1 MWVQHAPIVERQHPF
16 PVVIFSHG
24 IGGTRNAYS
33 GICSELGSAV
43 RPFMGQ
49 PLCNCVLSLDF
60 AFVSICQIFVSAPHG

>member
-1 MWVQHAPIVERQHPF
+1 MFNVWMQHAPIVERRDPF

-43 RPFMGQ
+43 I
-49 PLCNCVLSLDF
+49 LLSTIYKRATCCL
-60 AFVSICQIFVSAPHG
+60 